1 MFSFSGSKTASLLP
15 SSAELSPGSRL
26 MAAKLLELCGPMYDR
41 RRNKDTGLPVVRY
54 EDQQASNYLSA

>member
-1 MFSFSGSKTASLLP
+1 
-15 SSAELSPGSRL
+15 